1 MADIAMIGSRDSVLL
16 GRAAGLD
23 VYFETEPTAVGRLI
37 DRLARENTK
46 VIFVTEP
53 VFEAASETV
62 NKYKSQPFPAII
74 PVPDSKGATGVAM
87 NNVKANVEKAIGV
100 NILF

>member
-1 MADIAMIGSRDSVLL
+1 MADIAMIGDKDSVLL
-16 GRAAGLD
+16 GQAAGLD
-23 VYFETEPTAVGRLI
+23 VYFETDGQRAGKLI
-37 DRLARENTK
+37 DCLAKEDTK

-62 NKYKSQPFPAII
+62 NRYKSKPFPAII
-74 PVPDSKGATGVAM
+74 PIPDSRGTTGVAM
-87 NNVKANVEKAIGV
+87 QNVRENVEKAIGA

>member
-1 MADIAMIGSRDSVLL
+1 MIGDKDSVLL

-23 VYFETEPTAVGRLI
+23 VYFETDGHRAGKLI
-37 DRLARENTK
+37 EKLAHENTK

-53 VFEAASETV
+53 VFEAAAETV
-62 NKYKSQPFPAII
+62 NKYRSCPFPAII
-74 PVPDSKGATGVAM
+74 PIPDSTGPSGAAM
-87 NNVKANVEKAIGV
+87 ENVKANVEKAIGV